1 MKSVYKLLLLDDLLA
16 VARFPSQSSYPECA
30 QGEVLVAL
38 VRTPEE
44 LTIVCSEK
52 FVPPGVK
59 AEPGWR
65 ALQVEGPLAFSQV
78 GVLASLASPLAE
90 AGVSVFVIS
99 TFSTDY
105 LFVKANQLDQA
116 TTTLQKAGHTIIP
129 EIRS

>member
-1 MKSVYKLLLLDDLLA
+1 MKSVYKLLLQDELLA
-16 VARFPSQSSYPECA
+16 VSRFPSQSPYPEWA
-30 QGEVLVAL
+30 QGESIVAL

-44 LTIVCSEK
+44 ITIVCAEK

-65 ALQVEGPLAFSQV
+65 AFQVEGPLAFNQV

-90 AGVSVFVIS
+90 AGVGIFVIS

-105 LFVKANQLDQA
+105 LFVKAIQLEQA
-116 TTTLQKAGHTIIP
+116 ITSLQKAGHTIIQANHP
-129 EIRS
+129 